1 MPLKK
6 TKTLSKLR
14 KEADDWMSKMVRLRD
29 SEPVGLEYQGTCI
42 TCSKTGTVAFLDD
55 TTGKLRFTKGWN
67 AGHFVTRGNLITR
80 FVESNVNLQC
90 LTKESNIEMYGN
102 YKRSI
107 KDVIVGDAVIA
118 FDETTHTKTVATVK
132 QNIPL
137 TSKNLF
143 EIKLEDGTIFKGTG
157 DHRVLCEVDGEIDWK
172 YVEDIYNMLHTG
184 TVCNIIT
191 S

>member
-29 SEPVGLEYQGTCI
+29 SEPVGLEYQGQCI

-90 LTKESNIEMYGN
+90 AFRCNNM
-102 YKRSI
+102 RS
-107 KDVIVGDAVIA
+107 G
-118 FDETTHTKTVATVK
+118 ETVK
-132 QNIPL
+132 YRAALKEKYGDEVPGELEKMAEENQYYKFTREELEGIIED
-137 TSKNLF
+137 SKEQVKWYTKQL
-143 EIKLEDGTIFKGTG
+143 
-157 DHRVLCEVDGEIDWK
+157 
-172 YVEDIYNMLHTG
+172 
-184 TVCNIIT
+184 
-191 S
+191 